1 MVLEKIKMDT
11 KGYVIILASA
21 SPRRQL
27 FFKEMKIPFLKKV
40 IPIEESFPSNLSGS
54 AIAEHIVAKKA
65 NAFKDTIKV
74 NEIIITADTIV
85 WHQNKCLGK
94 PISIQNAKEILMSL
108 SDDTHQVITAVGFL
122 QKETWECINVVSEVT
137 FGLVSKK
144 AIQEYIATGSPMDK
158 AGAYGIQD
166 SFGILHIDSISGSYT
181 NIIGLPVT
189 HVYKKLQEIIKNNHL
204 KKSS

>member
-1 MVLEKIKMDT
+1 MDT

-54 AIAEHIVAKKA
+54 AIAEHIVAQKA

-94 PISIQNAKEILMSL
+94 PISIQNAEEILMTL

-122 QKETWECINVVSEVT
+122 LKETWECINVVSEVT
-137 FGLVSKK
+137 FGPVSKK

-166 SFGILHIDSISGSYT
+166 SFGTLHIDSISGSYT

>member
-1 MVLEKIKMDT
+1 VLEKIKMDT
-11 KGYVIILASA
+11 KGHAIILASG
-21 SPRRQL
+21 SPRRQQ
-27 FFKEMKIPFLKKV
+27 FFKEMKIPFIKKV
-40 IPIEESFPSNLSGS
+40 IPVKESFPSTLSGS
-54 AIAEHIVAKKA
+54 GIAEYIVTQKA
-65 NAFKDTIKV
+65 NAFKDTIKD

-94 PISIQNAKEILMSL
+94 PTSIQNAEEILKTL

-137 FGLVSKK
+137 FGPVSKK

-166 SFGILHIDSISGSYT
+166 LFGTLYIDSISGSYT
-181 NIIGLPVT
+181 NIIGLPVP
-189 HVYKKLQEIIKNNHL
+189 HVYKKLQEIIKINHL